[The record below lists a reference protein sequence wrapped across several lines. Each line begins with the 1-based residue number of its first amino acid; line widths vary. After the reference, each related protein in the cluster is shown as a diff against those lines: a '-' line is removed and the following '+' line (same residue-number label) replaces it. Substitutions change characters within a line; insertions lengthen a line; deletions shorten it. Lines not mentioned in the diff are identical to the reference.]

1 MSTLYTVG
9 HSTRSLDEFLS
20 LLRAH
25 GIRRLEDVR
34 RFPGSRRYPHFGR
47 EALAAALAEAGIEYQ
62 HEEALG
68 GRRESD
74 AAPDSPN
81 RAWRSAS
88 FRAYADYMA
97 TAAFRGALDRLL
109 AAARET
115 PTAVMC
121 AEAVPW
127 RCHRQLIADA
137 AVARGW
143 RVLHVLDGKRADE
156 HTLRA
161 EARVLEDGTVTY
173 PGEAPGGARP
183 DEAQGELL

>member
-1 MSTLYTVG
+1 VSTLYTIG
-9 HSTRSLDEFLS
+9 HSTRSFDEFLA

-25 GIRRLEDVR
+25 GIRRLVDVR
-34 RFPGSRRYPHFGR
+34 RFPGSRRYPHFGQA
-47 EALAAALAEAGIEYQ
+47 ALAAALPEAGIEYV

-68 GRRESD
+68 GRREAE
-74 AAPDSPN
+74 AAEDSPN

-97 TAAFRGALDRLL
+97 SDAFRGALDRVLG
-109 AAARET
+109 AARET

-143 RVLHVLDGKRADE
+143 RVLHVLDERRADE
-156 HTLRA
+156 HALRA
-161 EARVLEDGTVTY
+161 EARVLEDGTVIY
-173 PGEAPGGARP
+173 PGAAAP
-183 DEAQGELL
+183 ESEQGELL

>member
-1 MSTLYTVG
+1 VSTLFTIG
-9 HSTRSLDEFLS
+9 HSTRSLDELLA

-25 GIRRLEDVR
+25 GIRRLVDVR

-47 EALAAALAEAGIEYQ
+47 DALAVALPESGIAYV

-74 AAPDSPN
+74 AAEDSPN

-97 TAAFRGALDRLL
+97 SDAFRAALDRVLD
-109 AAARET
+109 AGRDT

-127 RCHRQLIADA
+127 RCHRQLSADA

-143 RVLHVLDGKRADE
+143 RVLHVLDERRADE
-156 HTLRA
+156 HALRA
-161 EARVLEDGTVTY
+161 EARVLDDGTVIY
-173 PGEAPGGARP
+173 PGAAAPESG
-183 DEAQGELL
+183 QGELL